1 MRTLKIGIPIVVAQ
15 ILLISM
21 QFVDTVMAGHVSA
34 KDLAALAIA
43 TALFHPLVLLLVG
56 ILMSVTPMVAQLK
69 GSRKDEKISRVVADA
84 FQLSLVFAVPTIFM
98 LHLLKPLMEAIGYPA
113 EVSRIGDGYLHAV
126 SWGLPA
132 ILAYDVFRH
141 FNEGLAI
148 TRPNMYFHILGLMLN
163 ILGNYTLMFGNFGFP
178 AMGAVGAGWSTAMA
192 WNLMLIMMFTFSFK
206 NRRLRIYLEIR
217 DFFRIRFQNTREILQ
232 IGIPN
237 GFSTGAES
245 GLFAL
250 VALMMGTLGVHVMA
264 AHQIA
269 INIAAMTFMV
279 PLGISVAITS
289 RIGHAVG
296 AGEYALARY
305 LGFSGIALCGLVML
319 VPAAVYLLLPEWIVM
334 IYTSDPE
341 VHEVAVVLLFMAAIF
356 QLSDGLQVGALGALR
371 GLKDTRIP
379 LLTNIFSY
387 LMIGLP
393 GAYILGIY
401 FDIGPEGLWTGIIV
415 GLSIAALLH
424 NLRFHLLTKTQKIE
438 QEPLSF

>member
-1 MRTLKIGIPIVVAQ
+1 
-15 ILLISM
+15 
-21 QFVDTVMAGHVSA
+21 MAGHVSA

-69 GSRKDEKISRVVADA
+69 GSRKEDKISRVIADA
-84 FQLSLVFAVPTIFM
+84 FQLSLVFAVPTIFI
-98 LHLLKPLMEAIGYPA
+98 LYLLKPLMEAIGYPD

-217 DFFRIRFQNTREILQ
+217 DFFRIRFQNTREILR

-424 NLRFHLLTKTQKIE
+424 NLRFHLLTKNPKN
-438 QEPLSF
+438 

>member
-1 MRTLKIGIPIVVAQ
+1 
-15 ILLISM
+15 
-21 QFVDTVMAGHVSA
+21 
-34 KDLAALAIA
+34 
-43 TALFHPLVLLLVG
+43 
-56 ILMSVTPMVAQLK
+56 
-69 GSRKDEKISRVVADA
+69 
-84 FQLSLVFAVPTIFM
+84 
-98 LHLLKPLMEAIGYPA
+98 
-113 EVSRIGDGYLHAV
+113 
-126 SWGLPA
+126 
-132 ILAYDVFRH
+132 
-141 FNEGLAI
+141 
-148 TRPNMYFHILGLMLN
+148 MYFHILGLLLN

-217 DFFRIRFQNTREILQ
+217 DFFQIRFQNTREILR

-289 RIGHAVG
+289 RIGQAVG
-296 AGEYALARY
+296 TGEYALARY